1 MATAHLRHQ
10 IGRGDGRHSG
20 YNLLNGAASALA
32 LESGSG
38 CSMGFLSSVGEVG
51 SGERG
56 RNTEDRIG
64 EAAHPG
70 RVQLGIGSEFDL
82 TSTPFWG
89 VSTAVLGQMPELSHG
104 YATALADEPTSAR
117 LEAARRTRFRRGERP
132 RGWTCRE
139 ANRLQSRES
148 ARCSRRC
155 RSSAAKAPE
164 SWTSLRAAHI
174 PYEVQKL
181 LRHSRSATTQR
192 YAHLADGSHRRATEA
207 AARRIGHAIA
217 G

>member
-82 TSTPFWG
+82 TSTPSG
-89 VSTAVLGQMPELSHG
+89 
-104 YATALADEPTSAR
+104 
-117 LEAARRTRFRRGERP
+117 RFYRGS
-132 RGWTCRE
+132 W
-139 ANRLQSRES
+139 
-148 ARCSRRC
+148 
-155 RSSAAKAPE
+155 AKARAMRRSPA
-164 SWTSLRAAHI
+164 SMPHKGASL
-174 PYEVQKL
+174 
-181 LRHSRSATTQR
+181 TQTPGTI
-192 YAHLADGSHRRATEA
+192 LVLE
-207 AARRIGHAIA
+207 
-217 G
+217 